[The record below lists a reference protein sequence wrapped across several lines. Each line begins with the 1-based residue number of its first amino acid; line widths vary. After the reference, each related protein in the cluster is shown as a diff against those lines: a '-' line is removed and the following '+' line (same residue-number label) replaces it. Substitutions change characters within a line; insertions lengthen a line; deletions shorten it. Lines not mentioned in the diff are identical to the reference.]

1 MGWIFRRRRATRR
14 VARLCTA
21 IALAIGFV
29 ALAAAPASAIPA
41 FAVQTSQPC
50 TACHVG
56 GFGPQLTPMGREFKL
71 EGYTMRAGEQ
81 FTPPV
86 SAMIVESY
94 VQTSKDQPGGPAPH
108 YAPNNNVVLDQAS
121 AFVAGGIGDHFGAFS
136 QWTYDGVGRSVS
148 WDNLDVRVTDDDMV
162 WGHDV
167 RFGIDFN
174 NSPSVQDVWNTL
186 PAWGFFYTNSALA
199 PSPAAAPVLDG
210 TLAQLVTG
218 TSVYA
223 WADMSYYA
231 EIGVYWTPSHGSTRA
246 MGVDPAG
253 DFGTIAGAAPYFR
266 LAYQQDNGP
275 DNWEVG
281 LFGFFPSIH
290 PFGDRT
296 TGTSD
301 HYDDVGIDASYQYI
315 GDNNNIYQVNARY
328 IYESQSFDATAL
340 LGGAT
345 HLNDS
350 LNEVKVDGSYYWHNT
365 LGGTVSL
372 FDTWGSTDPLLYAAN
387 TALKPDSQGMLFQID
402 ATPFGGE
409 NDYFGRHL
417 NLRVGLQYTV
427 YTKFDGSSHNFDGTG
442 RNASDNDTLRVFAW
456 FAF

>member
-1 MGWIFRRRRATRR
+1 MGDFRGLTRFAMLTLVLLVGSATG
-14 VARLCTA
+14 
-21 IALAIGFV
+21 ALAIP
-29 ALAAAPASAIPA
+29 ALAI
-41 FAVQTSQPC
+41 QTSQPC

-71 EGYTMRAGEQ
+71 EGYTMRAGVQ

-86 SAMIVESY
+86 SAMIIESF
-94 VQTSKDQPGGPAPH
+94 VQTAKDQPGGPAPH
-108 YAPNNNVVLDQAS
+108 YAPNNNVALDQIS
-121 AFVAGGIGDHFGAFS
+121 AFVAGGIGDHFGGFS
-136 QWTYDGVGRSVS
+136 QFTYDGVGRGFS
-148 WDNLDVRVTDDDMV
+148 WDNLDLRVTDNETILS
-162 WGHDV
+162 HDV
-167 RFGIDFN
+167 LLGIDLN

-231 EIGVYWTPSHGSTRA
+231 EVGLYWTPSHGFLRA
-246 MGVDPAG
+246 MGEDAAG
-253 DFGTIAGAAPYFR
+253 SFGTIAGAAPYFR
-266 LAYQQDNGP
+266 FAYQQDNGP
-275 DNWEVG
+275 DNFEVG
-281 LFGFFPSIH
+281 VFGFFPSIH
-290 PFGDRT
+290 PFGDMT
-296 TGTSD
+296 TGRND
-301 HYDDVGIDASYQYI
+301 HYDDVGLDASYQYI

-328 IYESQSFDATAL
+328 IYESQSFGATAI

-345 HLNDS
+345 NAHDA
-350 LNEVKVDGSYYWHNT
+350 LNEAKIDGSYYWHNE
-365 LGGTVSL
+365 LGGTLSL
-372 FDTWGSTDPLLYAAN
+372 FDTWGSADRLLYAAN
-387 TALKPDSQGMLFQID
+387 TALKPDSQGMLFQVD

-409 NDYFGRHL
+409 NDTFGRHL

-427 YTKFDGSSHNFDGTG
+427 YTKFDGASHNFDGTG
-442 RNASDNDTLRVFAW
+442 RNASDNDTLRAFAW